1 MKTVRQF
8 SRVGPCLML
17 GELVMQTG
25 TRIFYRLRDGK
36 TAWAMKSSELLV
48 HLEPCPSCRD
58 HERSISPTFLGAK
71 VTPPVKVSCRFGIG
85 APSATQFPASALL
98 AAKERPGILIEP
110 KPSNGII
117 VPRVMRSAPALK
129 LATAA

>member
-17 GELVMQTG
+17 GELVTQTD

-36 TAWAMKSSELLV
+36 TAWAMKSSKLLV

-58 HERSISPTFLGAK
+58 HERGSLSGRPWAKAAQGQEPTLVAATRQRASRVGGKKADR
-71 VTPPVKVSCRFGIG
+71 PP
-85 APSATQFPASALL
+85 
-98 AAKERPGILIEP
+98 
-110 KPSNGII
+110 
-117 VPRVMRSAPALK
+117 
-129 LATAA
+129 